1 MSVSQGL
8 LWDLTREEEAL
19 RLLGVSLSRKE
30 REALGAA
37 APEVPPRALRC
48 VAPARPPAGA
58 VKLSH
63 LATVLCAGFLH
74 DKVTVFPLSIDTYL
88 GADTLSLCADTL
100 FVPRSLS
107 ADVGLQLWIL
117 TAAIITA

>member
-1 MSVSQGL
+1 MGPDPRGGGPASSRGVFVAEG
-8 LWDLTREEEAL
+8 TRSFGRGCSGSATEGFAV
-19 RLLGVSLSRKE
+19 RRTRS
-30 REALGAA
+30 
-37 APEVPPRALRC
+37 APCR
-48 VAPARPPAGA
+48 A

-88 GADTLSLCADTL
+88 GADTLSLCADML